1 MKGYC
6 SLYLT
11 TFKDVDHFVLFH
23 PDIPTRNVYMI
34 ISDPIPQI
42 WVLLPLHVFSCW
54 GRTSSKC
61 WFSTNTWTKWQSNFL
76 VWVWAIIFTHQNSCD
91 WTYPVVRHEQS
102 VPPKGVHGN
111 FSAAKHM
118 FAENL
123 PPSLHRLILLKE
135 QHGCSARKLGIK
147 GYFWTCECHQ
157 LYLPVASCFTW
168 RLVEKDIR
176 GGEGGSPNLY
186 IHNGIW
192 SDP

>member
-1 MKGYC
+1 M
-6 SLYLT
+6 T
-11 TFKDVDHFVLFH
+11 
-23 PDIPTRNVYMI
+23 I
-34 ISDPIPQI
+34 Q
-42 WVLLPLHVFSCW
+42 
-54 GRTSSKC
+54 
-61 WFSTNTWTKWQSNFL
+61 FL

-176 GGEGGSPNLY
+176 GGKGVTKSVYTQWHMVRSIELLPKKKSQVSLPC
-186 IHNGIW
+186 IVFV
-192 SDP
+192 SDRCQALSLVEQKCPAIRLLFVQITLITPWLDAPRKSS